1 MINFSE
7 DAVFNLTGIDE
18 GKVKRDL
25 ANLLID
31 DEYIVGAFKTVRDQV
46 VFTNMRIVA
55 IDVQGVTGMRKEYT
69 TLPYS
74 KIQYFSIKTPGFIEI
89 VPDCELEIVFN
100 NNFHAKFDFTGKCDI
115 VRLGRCISEYAL
127 AI

>member
-7 DAVFNLTGIDE
+7 NAVFNLTGIDE
-18 GKVKRDL
+18 EKVKKEV

-46 VFTNMRIVA
+46 VFTNMRIIA
-55 IDVQGVTGMRKEYT
+55 IDVQGVTGKRREFT

-74 KIQYFSIKTPGFIEI
+74 KIQYFSITTPGFIEI
-89 VPDCELEIVFN
+89 VPDCELQIVFN
-100 NNFHAKFDFTGKCDI
+100 NNFHAKFDFSGRCDI
-115 VRLGRCISEYAL
+115 VSLGRCISEYAL

>member
-18 GKVKRDL
+18 AKVKKDL
-25 ANLLID
+25 ENLLID
-31 DEYIVGAFKTVRDQV
+31 EEYIVGAFKTVRDQV

-55 IDVQGVTGMRKEYT
+55 IDVQGVTGKRKEYT

-100 NNFHAKFDFTGKCDI
+100 NNFHAKFDFTGRVDI
-115 VRLGRCISEYAL
+115 ISLGRCISEYAL